1 MNTITESVKN
11 ILSSNAIGVGK
22 TTDIAEAYTFVDEN
36 TLSIESVG
44 SFTLSDSIQKA
55 KLIQMLASEGKKTS
69 LESLSKTLKAME
81 LGYLGVAHQNNAGK
95 GTKTF
100 SKPIPTGSNIT
111 SDDYLKNAVVL
122 NLANIELADELLSL
136 DTAVINL
143 DGDIPASATKADI
156 TKKYNEAVELL
167 KAYQDLFITETN
179 RETYSVMVDK
189 EQALAAKFAA
199 LTDDGFTNILP
210 AGDSLTAYV
219 DVSNA
224 KDLQNRLTTLGY
236 SFINADFLA
245 DKGVI
250 SVYFKEL
257 PKKET
262 KETEPA

>member
-1 MNTITESVKN
+1 MNTITESVKS

-22 TTDIAEAYTFVDEN
+22 TTDIAETFIFEDDN
-36 TLSIESVG
+36 TLTIEGLG
-44 SFTLSDSIQKA
+44 SFKLSNGIQKA

-69 LESLSKTLKAME
+69 FESLGKTLRAME
-81 LGYLGVAHQNNAGK
+81 LEFLGVAHQNNAGK
-95 GTKTF
+95 ETKTV

-111 SDDYLKNAVVL
+111 SDDYLKNAVTL
-122 NLANIELADELLSL
+122 NLANVELADELLSL
-136 DTAVINL
+136 DTAVIAL
-143 DGDIPASATKADI
+143 DGEIPASATKADI
-156 TKKYNEAVELL
+156 TKKYNEAIELL
-167 KAYQDLFITETN
+167 KQYQTLFITETN

-189 EQALAAKFAA
+189 EQALAAKFKTLA
-199 LTDDGFTNILP
+199 DDGFTNILP

-257 PKKET
+257 PKVET
-262 KETEPA
+262 ETEPA